1 MSSILLSLTLVQ
13 VCNNFSDIF
22 IVSMTVFLRNER
34 LSLTLEADMQDWQDA
49 LLVYSTE
56 SGKVKPEQKDQARS
70 VSDDG
75 IVRIH
80 RETKGRKG
88 KGVSLIKGLNM
99 PPADLKKLG
108 SELKKKCGCGG
119 AVKDGVIEVQTD
131 DREKLRLLLEK
142 KDYKV
147 KLAGG

>member
-1 MSSILLSLTLVQ
+1 
-13 VCNNFSDIF
+13 
-22 IVSMTVFLRNER
+22 
-34 LSLTLEADMQDWQDA
+34 MQDWQDA
-49 LLVYSTE
+49 LLVYSTQ

-88 KGVSLIKGLNM
+88 KGVSLIKGLDM

-131 DREKLRLLLEK
+131 DREKLRLLLEEK
-142 KDYKV
+142 NYKV

>member
-1 MSSILLSLTLVQ
+1 
-13 VCNNFSDIF
+13 
-22 IVSMTVFLRNER
+22 
-34 LSLTLEADMQDWQDA
+34 MQDWQDA

-56 SGKVKPEQKDQARS
+56 SGKIKPEQKTEQRS
-70 VSDDG
+70 VSSDG

-88 KGVSLIKGLNM
+88 KGVSLIKGLDL
-99 PPADLKKLG
+99 PTDELKKLG

-131 DREKLRLLLEK
+131 DREKLRSLLTDK
-142 KDYKV
+142 CYNV

>member
-1 MSSILLSLTLVQ
+1 
-13 VCNNFSDIF
+13 
-22 IVSMTVFLRNER
+22 
-34 LSLTLEADMQDWQDA
+34 MQDWQDA

-56 SGKVKPEQKDQARS
+56 SGKIKPEQKADERS
-70 VSDDG
+70 VSSDG

-88 KGVSLIKGLNM
+88 KGVSLIKGLDL
-99 PPADLKKLG
+99 PSDDLKKLG
-108 SELKKKCGCGG
+108 SKLKKKCGCGG

-131 DREKLRLLLEK
+131 DREKLRALLTDK
-142 KDYKV
+142 GYKV

>member
-131 DREKLRLLLEK
+131 DREKLRLLLEEK
-142 KDYKV
+142 NYKV

>member
-1 MSSILLSLTLVQ
+1 MLCDKVLSFWV
-13 VCNNFSDIF
+13 
-22 IVSMTVFLRNER
+22 
-34 LSLTLEADMQDWQDA
+34 LSFGVNSMQDWQDA

-56 SGKVKPEQKDQARS
+56 SGKVKPELKKEVRS
-70 VSDDG
+70 TSSDG
-75 IVRIH
+75 VVRIH

-88 KGVSLIKGLNM
+88 KGVSLVKGL
-99 PPADLKKLG
+99 DLDAAALKTLG

-131 DREKLRLLLEK
+131 DREKLSTLLQAK
-142 KDYKV
+142 GYKI